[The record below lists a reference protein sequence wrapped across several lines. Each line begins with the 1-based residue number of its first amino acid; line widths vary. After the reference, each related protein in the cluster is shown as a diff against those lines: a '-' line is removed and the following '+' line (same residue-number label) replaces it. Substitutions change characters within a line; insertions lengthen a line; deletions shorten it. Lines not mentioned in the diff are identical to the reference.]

1 MVPADI
7 IGRFLRPDH
16 MTSLL
21 LTAYRIVAL
30 SLCLGA
36 LWCMPRLSGAQ
47 DATEFPL
54 PAEPAPLVGAPLPEV
69 AIVAPEPRYVA
80 PTRRDRI
87 GRIWAPVLID
97 GKGPFRLVLD
107 TGASRSGVTA
117 EVAGRL
123 GIPLDAS
130 PHLML
135 RGVTGSA
142 AVPSIHAGS
151 LTVGDLTLSPVTLP
165 VVTDALGGAEGV
177 LGTEGLADKRIF
189 IDFLHDFISI
199 THSRR
204 QPAGEDFKTIP
215 MVRSDLGLV
224 VVELNVGGIPAKG
237 IIDTGGQVTVGNS
250 AMLKALLHR
259 QGGEGLVET
268 IEGVT
273 TDLQTGRSFN
283 VPPILMGSLA
293 IQGARAIYGDMR
305 IFETW
310 KLTREPVLMIG
321 MDTIGQF
328 DTLIIDYR
336 MRELQV
342 RLRSSR
348 D

>member
-1 MVPADI
+1 MGA
-7 IGRFLRPDH
+7 
-16 MTSLL
+16 LL
-21 LTAYRIVAL
+21 CL
-30 SLCLGA
+30 SLSSRAG
-36 LWCMPRLSGAQ
+36 
-47 DATEFPL
+47 DETL
-54 PAEPAPLVGAPLPEV
+54 PAPIAESAPLLGAPLPEV

-117 EVAGRL
+117 EVAGKL

-177 LGTEGLADKRIF
+177 LGTEGLTDKRIF

-204 QPAGEDFKTIP
+204 QRADEGFKTIP
-215 MVRSDLGLV
+215 MVRSSLGLV
-224 VVELNVGGIPAKG
+224 VVDISVGGIPAKA
-237 IIDTGGQVTVGNS
+237 IIDTGGQVTVGNT
-250 AMLKALLHR
+250 AMLNALVNR
-259 QGGEGLVET
+259 QRGEGLTET

-283 VPPILMGSLA
+283 VPPIQMGSLA

-305 IFETW
+305 IFDTW